1 MKNNFEILEHDEE
14 SDYILDIIEN
24 FEKQGITTNVDF
36 VKAEEERIIILSKE
50 SNEVL
55 NENLGKEVIV
65 EEVVEKTAEDNDE
78 LLEKLEQ
85 YESIKLTKEEI
96 KVLKDFNNRQDVF
109 DLVM

>member
-1 MKNNFEILEHDEE
+1 MKNNFEILEYDEE
-14 SDYILDIIEN
+14 SDNILDIIEN

-36 VKAEEERIIILSKE
+36 VKAEEERVIILSKE

-55 NENLGKEVIV
+55 NENMGKEVIV

-85 YESIKLTKEEI
+85 DESIKLTKEEI